1 MSFETSEQHKALQ
14 ATRMKR
20 DYTNAMKIL
29 RFLIE
34 RNPFE
39 DCIHL
44 MNIETGKVAENS
56 VNVHDSKIIG
66 NTIINKMVG

>member
-1 MSFETSEQHKALQ
+1 MSFEISKQHKALRSTQ
-14 ATRMKR
+14 MKR
-20 DYTNAMKIL
+20 DYIDAMKIL

-44 MNIETGKVAENS
+44 TNIETGEAAGNS
-56 VNVHDSKIIG
+56 VNVHDD
-66 NTIINKMVG
+66 